1 VSPTQRLLT
10 VDQITDLV
18 RQSLGSS
25 ARVKDLDELG
35 GGGFASVWRVLL
47 ADGSTVVLKTSPP
60 PDATLLGYER
70 GLLAVEAEYFARIAR
85 ELPGLPVPE
94 VLHHGTD
101 RQWCDGDWMLTTL
114 LPGTA
119 LSALSAGARDA
130 GVRRELGE
138 ALARVHTLEG
148 PEFGYP
154 GEGRRRASTWRAA
167 YLGIVDDLLA
177 DAERLDWALPVP
189 GAEIRQA
196 VGEAADVLDLVRR
209 PALVHFDLWDGNVL
223 AAPDH
228 AGELRLTGLVDGERC
243 LYGDPLVDLVS
254 PVLFGAIENEP
265 EHPLL
270 RGYAGADG
278 WHWDDSAVA
287 RIRLYRLWLYLV
299 MYVEIPTRGMDNPGN
314 AAAVAHRATLLRDAL
329 AAVRKGGSG
338 DQDGSPR
345 AIPGRPG
352 IG

>member
-1 VSPTQRLLT
+1 MSPSPTQRALT
-10 VDQITDLV
+10 FTQTADLV
-18 RQSLGSS
+18 RHSLGSD
-25 ARVKDLDELG
+25 ARVTDVSELG

-60 PDATLLGYER
+60 PGATLLGYEQ

-101 RQWCDGDWMLTTL
+101 RRWCDGDWLLMSL
-114 LPGTA
+114 LPGTP
-119 LSALSAGARDA
+119 LSALAAGPRDA
-130 GVRRELGE
+130 GVRRELGA

-154 GEGRRRASTWRAA
+154 GEGRRRASSWRAA

-177 DAERLDWALPVP
+177 DAERLGWTLPVSA
-189 GAEIRQA
+189 AEVRQA
-196 VGEAADVLDLVRR
+196 VSAAADVLDQVRR

-223 AAPDH
+223 AAPDRT
-228 AGELRLTGLVDGERC
+228 GGLRLTGLVDGERC

-254 PVLFGAIENEP
+254 PVLFGAIEDEP
-265 EHPLL
+265 DHPLL
-270 RGYAGADG
+270 LGYTGQGAP
-278 WHWDDSAVA
+278 WHWDESAVA

-299 MYVEIPTRGMDNPGN
+299 MNVEIPTRGMDTPAN
-314 AAAVAHRATLLRDAL
+314 ADAVAHRAALLRAAL
-329 AAVRKGGSG
+329 DAVRKN
-338 DQDGSPR
+338 
-345 AIPGRPG
+345 
-352 IG
+352 